1 MGCGLLEGKR
11 KEERENVKEEEEGEE
26 EQVGGGGGREDFME
40 RETVMIDSELNIEM
54 ADVLSEFIFFLI
66 NIVGRERVLAFWGWE
81 IDKDKTQEREREVSN
96 G

>member
-54 ADVLSEFIFFLI
+54 ADVLSEFIFF
-66 NIVGRERVLAFWGWE
+66 F
-81 IDKDKTQEREREVSN
+81 
-96 G
+96 